1 MLSRGIGEA
10 GGSGAAGDRV
20 VRDNDGAEEVGDCT
34 DDGAADGPI
43 AYNDQ
48 FGL

>member
-1 MLSRGIGEA
+1 MLGRSIGEA

-34 DDGAADGPI
+34 DGPI